1 MKYEEEIAEHL
12 HNKNAIDESSYQS
25 IVSYFSAQ
33 KFSIH
38 WELRSLLYIGITLFT
53 SGLSVF
59 IYNNIGELG
68 HIALIILLFGACAAS
83 YWYIFKN
90 ALPFSN
96 EQVNHTN
103 PFYDYVV
110 LLASLLLISAAGYIQ
125 FKYNLLGNFASF
137 SALIISLILF
147 ATAFRF
153 DNKGVLTLAISF
165 HASFFGLVITPLQFL
180 DNIENFAEQNLLHVA
195 LGLGLL
201 LYAYVFIINYLQ
213 LKIHFAIVLL
223 NFAVNI
229 FLIAALMGVFTQS
242 FSGIY
247 CLILLVGS
255 IVSFFQAKHHQSF
268 AIYLTLVLTNFTALS
283 YFILKALFDFDT
295 SAAIYLG
302 FLYLIFGGA
311 ALVYL
316 LKNHKTILG
325 YDKV

>member
-25 IVSYFSAQ
+25 IVFNIKTQ
-33 KFSIH
+33 KFSLH
-38 WELRSLLYIGITLFT
+38 WELRTLLYIGITLFT

-96 EQVNHTN
+96 QQVNHTN
-103 PFYDYVV
+103 PFYDYAV
-110 LLASLLLISAAGYIQ
+110 LLASLLLISAIVYLQ
-125 FKYNLLGNFASF
+125 FKYNLLGNLASF

-153 DNKGVLTLAISF
+153 DHKGVLTLAISF
-165 HASFFGLVITPLQFL
+165 HASFFGLVVTPLQFL
-180 DNIENFAEQNLLHVA
+180 DNMDNFAEQNLLYVA
-195 LGLGLL
+195 LGLGVL
-201 LYAYVFIINYLQ
+201 LYVYVFIINYLQ
-213 LKIHFAIVLL
+213 LKVHFAIVLL
-223 NFAVNI
+223 HFAVNI
-229 FLIAALMGVFTQS
+229 FLIAALIGVFTQS

-247 CLILLVGS
+247 YLILLIGS
-255 IVSFFQAKHHQSF
+255 IVSFLKAKHYQSF
-268 AIYLTLVLTNFTALS
+268 DIYLTLVLTNFIALS
-283 YFILKALFDFDT
+283 YFILKTLFDFDA

-302 FLYLIFGGA
+302 FLYVIFGGVG
-311 ALVYL
+311 LVYL

>member
-1 MKYEEEIAEHL
+1 MKYEEEIAAHL
-12 HNKNAIDESSYQS
+12 HSKNTISTNTYQS
-25 IVSYFSAQ
+25 IISKIKAQ
-33 KFSIH
+33 KFSLH
-38 WELRSLLYIGITLFT
+38 WELRTLLYIGITLFT

-59 IYNNIGELG
+59 IYKNIGELG
-68 HIALIILLFGACAAS
+68 HLALIILLFGACAAS

-90 ALPFSN
+90 ALPFSKQ
-96 EQVNHTN
+96 QVNHAN
-103 PFYDYVV
+103 PFYDYAV
-110 LLASLLLISAAGYIQ
+110 LLASLLLISSIGYLQ

-137 SALIISLILF
+137 SALIISLMLF

-153 DNKGVLTLAISF
+153 DHKGVLTLAISF
-165 HASFFGLVITPLQFL
+165 HASFFGLVVTPLQFL
-180 DNIENFAEQNLLHVA
+180 DNMENFAEQNLLYVA
-195 LGLGLL
+195 LGLGVL
-201 LYAYVFIINYLQ
+201 LYAYVLIINYL
-213 LKIHFAIVLL
+213 KVKMHFSIVLL

-229 FLIAALMGVFTQS
+229 FLIAALIGVFSQS

-247 CLILLVGS
+247 YLILLVGS
-255 IVSFFQAKHHQSF
+255 FVSFLQAKHYQLF

-295 SAAIYLG
+295 SAAIYIC

-311 ALVYL
+311 GLVYL

>member
-1 MKYEEEIAEHL
+1 LKYEEEIVEHL

-68 HIALIILLFGACAAS
+68 HIALIILLFGACIAS
-83 YWYIFKN
+83 YIYNFKN
-90 ALPFSN
+90 ALPFSKQ
-96 EQVNHTN
+96 QVNQTN
-103 PFYDYVV
+103 PFYDYAV
-110 LLASLLLISAAGYIQ
+110 LLASLLLISAIGYLQ
-125 FKYNLLGNFASF
+125 FKYNFLGGLGSF
-137 SALIISLILF
+137 STLIISFVLF

-153 DNKGVLTLAISF
+153 DHKGVLTLAISF
-165 HASFFGLVITPLQFL
+165 HASFFGLVVTPLQFL
-180 DNIENFAEQNLLHVA
+180 DNMDNFAEQNLLYVA
-195 LGLGLL
+195 LGLGVL
-201 LYAYVFIINYLQ
+201 LYVYVLIINYLQ
-213 LKIHFAIVLL
+213 VKIHFAIVLL

-247 CLILLVGS
+247 YLILLVGS

-268 AIYLTLVLTNFTALS
+268 AIYLTLVLTNFIALS
-283 YFILKALFDFDT
+283 YFILKAFFDFDT

>member
-1 MKYEEEIAEHL
+1 MKYEEEIAEHF
-12 HNKNAIDESSYQS
+12 HNKNAIDERSYES
-25 IVSYFSAQ
+25 IVSNLSAQ
-33 KFSIH
+33 KFSLH
-38 WELRSLLYIGITLFT
+38 WELCTLLYFGITLFT

-96 EQVNHTN
+96 MQVNHTN
-103 PFYDYVV
+103 PFYDYAV
-110 LLASLLLISAAGYIQ
+110 LLASLLLISAVGYLQ

-153 DNKGVLTLAISF
+153 DHKGVLTLAISF
-165 HASFFGLVITPLQFL
+165 HASFFGLVVTPLQFL
-180 DNIENFAEQNLLHVA
+180 DNMENFAEQNLLHVA

-213 LKIHFAIVLL
+213 VKLHFAIVLL

-242 FSGIY
+242 FSVIY
-247 CLILLVGS
+247 YLVLLVGS
-255 IVSFFQAKHHQSF
+255 IVSFFQAKHYQSF
-268 AIYLTLVLTNFTALS
+268 AIYLTLVLTNFIALS

-295 SAAIYLG
+295 DAAVYLG

-316 LKNHKTILG
+316 LKNNKTILG

>member
-1 MKYEEEIAEHL
+1 LKYEEEIATHL
-12 HNKNAIDESSYQS
+12 HSKNTISTNTYES
-25 IVSYFSAQ
+25 IVSNIKAQ
-33 KFSIH
+33 KFSLH
-38 WELRSLLYIGITLFT
+38 WELRTLLYIGITLFT

-59 IYNNIGELG
+59 IYKNIGELG

-90 ALPFSN
+90 ALPFSKQ
-96 EQVNHTN
+96 QVNHSN
-103 PFYDYVV
+103 PFYDYAV
-110 LLASLLLISAAGYIQ
+110 LLASLLLISSIGYLQ
-125 FKYNLLGNFASF
+125 FKYDLLGNLASF

-153 DNKGVLTLAISF
+153 DHKGVLTLAISF
-165 HASFFGLVITPLQFL
+165 HASFFGLVVTPLQFI
-180 DNIENFAEQNLLHVA
+180 DNMENFAEQNLLHVA

-213 LKIHFAIVLL
+213 VKVHFAIVLL

-242 FSGIY
+242 FSAIY
-247 CLILLVGS
+247 YLILLVGS
-255 IVSFFQAKHHQSF
+255 FASFLQAKHYQLF
-268 AIYLTLVLTNFTALS
+268 AIYLTLVLTNFIALS
-283 YFILKALFDFDT
+283 YFIIKALFQFDA
-295 SAAIYLG
+295 SAAIYIC

-311 ALVYL
+311 GLVYL